1 MTIPS
6 FKIKHK
12 QYLLAGVV
20 GAIGLI
26 IIGAVLWSAD
36 PTPEVATDE
45 LPVKESQITTAGQ
58 RINPQE
64 MWVDRMESDSKLTR
78 EKLEALEKLLMSN
91 IKLTSDKDPQATELE
106 QSQEDEGIED
116 GPSNSLP
123 TQELPAPDVLPQ
135 MSGIGAGQKP
145 SPGSVVRKIVLNLS
159 KTDGKGPAER
169 STIENTIPAGA
180 FAKAVLLGGV
190 DASTSVQS
198 QSDPRPVL
206 LRVVDHG
213 NLPRKFQSDLK
224 ACHILASSYGDLS
237 SERVYM
243 RLEKLT
249 CTERLTGEIS
259 ETQVAGYVVGE
270 DGRAGIRGVV
280 ADRAGPVLRDSLVG
294 GFLSGVGQF
303 FSVQQQKTDFP
314 TSPFAAA
321 PALAPG
327 QMLTAG
333 AASGVSKA
341 LDKYADFYIK
351 RLEQLQPVLQV
362 AAGRQVD
369 IVFTEGTQFGDT
381 SVRQTISKIRNQSR
395 QKTIQSLEESQDN
408 SDWLPSVNK
417 QGE

>member
-1 MTIPS
+1 MSIPS

-20 GAIGLI
+20 GGIGLVVV
-26 IIGAVLWSAD
+26 GLMFWSS
-36 PTPEVATDE
+36 ETDFKPAAE
-45 LPVKESQITTAGQ
+45 QASIKETNIMTAGQ

-64 MWVDRMESDSKLTR
+64 VWVEQIQSENKLTR
-78 EKLEALEKLLMSN
+78 NKIEALEKLLMES
-91 IKLTSDKDPQATELE
+91 IKPVETT
-106 QSQEDEGIED
+106 
-116 GPSNSLP
+116 
-123 TQELPAPDVLPQ
+123 TQEQKEEQLYREVDEMGQQLPPQPQ
-135 MSGIGAGQKP
+135 MLPSMSESVEPKP
-145 SPGSVVRKIVLNLS
+145 LVQPMKKIVLNLTRGVNGD
-159 KTDGKGPAER
+159 KATR

-190 DASTSVQS
+190 DAATTVQS

-206 LRVVDHG
+206 LRVVDNG
-213 NLPRKFQSDLK
+213 NLPRRFQSDLK
-224 ACHILASSYGDLS
+224 ACHLLASAYGDLS
-237 SERVYM
+237 SERVFM

-280 ADRAGPVLRDSLVG
+280 ADRAGPVLRNSLVG

-314 TSPFAAA
+314 ANPFMFPQSA
-321 PALAPG
+321 PSLNPSSMLA
-327 QMLTAG
+327 AG
-333 AASGVSKA
+333 AAQGASKA
-341 LDKYADFYIK
+341 LDKYAEFYIK

-369 IVFTEGTQFGDT
+369 VVFTEGTQFGDT
-381 SVRQTISKIRNQSR
+381 SVRQTISKLRNESR
-395 QKTIQSLEESQDN
+395 QKTIQTLEESQDN
-408 SDWLPSVNK
+408 SDWLPSNK

>member
-1 MTIPS
+1 MTLPS

-20 GAIGLI
+20 GALGLVV
-26 IIGAVLWSAD
+26 IGAVLWSAD
-36 PTPEVATDE
+36 PTPEVKTDDV
-45 LPVKESQITTAGQ
+45 PTKESQITTSGQ

-64 MWVDRMESDSKLTR
+64 VWVERVETESKLTR
-78 EKLEALEKLLMSN
+78 DKLEALEKLLMEN
-91 IKLTSDKDPQATELE
+91 VKLKADSAPQLE
-106 QSQEDEGIED
+106 
-116 GPSNSLP
+116 
-123 TQELPAPDVLPQ
+123 ELPESVEEEHIQETSAPELPKHDLLPQ
-135 MSGIGAGQKP
+135 MGMEQQSGKP
-145 SPGSVVRKIVLNLS
+145 GPVVRKIVLNLS
-159 KTDGKGPAER
+159 KSDGKGPGEK
-169 STIENTIPAGA
+169 STIENSIPAGA

-213 NLPRKFQSDLK
+213 NLPRRFQSDLK

-303 FSVQQQKTDFP
+303 FSIQQQKTDFP

-369 IVFTEGTQFGDT
+369 LVFTEGTQFGDT

-408 SDWLPSVNK
+408 NDWLPTTNK
-417 QGE
+417 GE

>member
-1 MTIPS
+1 MTLPS

-20 GAIGLI
+20 GAIGLVI
-26 IIGAVLWSAD
+26 IAVVLWSAD
-36 PTPEVATDE
+36 PTPDIKVDEV
-45 LPVKESQITTAGQ
+45 PVKESQITTSGQ

-64 MWVDRMESDSKLTR
+64 VWVERVESESKLTR
-78 EKLEALEKLLMSN
+78 DKLEALEKLLMEN
-91 IKLTSDKDPQATELE
+91 VKLTADSTPQME
-106 QSQEDEGIED
+106 
-116 GPSNSLP
+116 
-123 TQELPAPDVLPQ
+123 ELPEPMDENRVQEAPVNELPKQDLLPQ
-135 MSGIGAGQKP
+135 IGAEQPSGKP
-145 SPGSVVRKIVLNLS
+145 GPVVRKIVLNLS
-159 KTDGKGPAER
+159 KTVGRGSGEK

-213 NLPRKFQSDLK
+213 NLPRRFQSDLK

-314 TSPFAAA
+314 ASPFTAP

-381 SVRQTISKIRNQSR
+381 SVRQTIGKIRNQSR

-408 SDWLPSVNK
+408 SDWLPSTNK
-417 QGE
+417 GE

>member
-1 MTIPS
+1 MTYPS
-6 FKIKHK
+6 FRIKHK
-12 QYLLAGVV
+12 QYLLAGVI
-20 GAIGLI
+20 GALGLI
-26 IIGAVLWSAD
+26 IIGFILWSAD
-36 PTPEVATDE
+36 PSPTVANDEV
-45 LPVKESQITTAGQ
+45 PIKESQITTAGQ

-64 MWVDRMESDSKLTR
+64 AWVDRVESESKLTR
-78 EKLEALEKLLMSN
+78 DKLEALEKLLMSN
-91 IKLTSDKDPQATELE
+91 IKLTSDGAPQATDGGK
-106 QSQEDEGIED
+106 SQEDEQVQED
-116 GPSNSLP
+116 SSTDLHTQQLP
-123 TQELPAPDVLPQ
+123 TPDILPQ
-135 MSGIGAGQKP
+135 MAGNGSGQKP
-145 SPGSVVRKIVLNLS
+145 GHGSGLRKIVLNLS
-159 KTDGKGPAER
+159 KTDGKGPGER

-213 NLPRKFQSDLK
+213 NLPRRFQSDLK

-237 SERVYM
+237 SERVFM

-280 ADRAGPVLRDSLVG
+280 ADRAGPVMRDSMVG
-294 GFLSGVGQF
+294 GFLSGIGQF
-303 FSVQQQKTDFP
+303 FSLQQQKTDFP
-314 TSPFAAA
+314 ASPFSA
-321 PALAPG
+321 PAALAPG
-327 QMLTAG
+327 QMLSAG

-341 LDKYADFYIK
+341 LDKYAEFYIK

-381 SVRQTISKIRNQSR
+381 TVRQTINKIRNQSR
-395 QKTIQSLEESQDN
+395 QKTIQSLEESQDS
-408 SDWLPSVNK
+408 SDWLPSANK

>member
-6 FKIKHK
+6 FKIKNK

-20 GAIGLI
+20 GAVGLVIIGL
-26 IIGAVLWSAD
+26 VLWSAD
-36 PTPEVATDE
+36 PAPVDTSDEV
-45 LPVKESQITTAGQ
+45 PVKESQITTAGQ
-58 RINPQE
+58 RLNPQE
-64 MWVDRMESDSKLTR
+64 IWVDRMESDSKLTR
-78 EKLEALEKLLMSN
+78 EKLEALEKLLMAN
-91 IKLTSDKDPQATELE
+91 VKLSAGSESRVEELPQSD
-106 QSQEDEGIED
+106 EDEEVRNAQ
-116 GPSNSLP
+116 SNEVP
-123 TQELPAPDVLPQ
+123 VQELPATETLPQ
-135 MSGIGAGQKP
+135 VPGVVERQTGTS
-145 SPGSVVRKIVLNLS
+145 GSVVRKIVLNLS
-159 KTDGKGPAER
+159 KSDGKGPGER

-213 NLPRKFQSDLK
+213 NLPRRFQSDLK

-280 ADRAGPVLRDSLVG
+280 ADRAGPVLRDSMVG

-303 FSVQQQKTDFP
+303 FSLQQQKTDFP
-314 TSPFAAA
+314 ASPFAQA
-321 PALAPG
+321 PAFAPG

-381 SVRQTISKIRNQSR
+381 SVRQTITKIRNQSR

>member
-20 GAIGLI
+20 GAIGVI

-36 PTPEVATDE
+36 PSPELKADE
-45 LPVKESQITTAGQ
+45 VPVKESQITTSGQ

-64 MWVDRMESDSKLTR
+64 VWVERVESESKLTR
-78 EKLEALEKLLMSN
+78 NKLEALEKLLMEN
-91 IKLTSDKDPQATELE
+91 VKLTADSVPQLEDMPQALE
-106 QSQEDEGIED
+106 EDQVREI
-116 GPSNSLP
+116 PSNEIS
-123 TQELPAPDVLPQ
+123 APEVLPQ
-135 MSGIGAGQKP
+135 IGMGQQPGKP
-145 SPGSVVRKIVLNLS
+145 GPVVRKIVLNLS
-159 KTDGKGPAER
+159 KTDGKGPGEK

-213 NLPRKFQSDLK
+213 NLPRRFQSDLK

-303 FSVQQQKTDFP
+303 FSLQQQKTDFP
-314 TSPFAAA
+314 ATPFTAS

-333 AASGVSKA
+333 AATGISKA

-381 SVRQTISKIRNQSR
+381 TVRQTISKIRNQSR

-408 SDWLPSVNK
+408 NDWLPSANK

>member
-1 MTIPS
+1 MTLPS

-12 QYLLAGVV
+12 QYLLAGLV
-20 GAIGLI
+20 GASGLA
-26 IIGAVLWSAD
+26 IIGFILWSAD
-36 PTPEVATDE
+36 PAPEMSTDQV
-45 LPVKESQITTAGQ
+45 PVKESQITTSGQ

-64 MWVDRMESDSKLTR
+64 VWVERVESESKLTR
-78 EKLEALEKLLMSN
+78 NKLEALEKLLMEN
-91 IKLTSDKDPQATELE
+91 IKLSADSAPHVEEIPQAPEEEHE
-106 QSQEDEGIED
+106 QE
-116 GPSNSLP
+116 
-123 TQELPAPDVLPQ
+123 APKNEFAVPETLPQ
-135 MSGIGAGQKP
+135 IGMGQQLGKP
-145 SPGSVVRKIVLNLS
+145 GPVVKKIVLNLS
-159 KTDGKGPAER
+159 KTDGKGPGEK

-213 NLPRKFQSDLK
+213 NLPRRFQSDLK

-303 FSVQQQKTDFP
+303 FSIQQQKTDFP
-314 TSPFAAA
+314 ASPFTAA

-333 AASGVSKA
+333 AATGISKA

-408 SDWLPSVNK
+408 SDWLPSSNK
-417 QGE
+417 GE

>member
-1 MTIPS
+1 MTLPS
-6 FKIKHK
+6 FKIKHN

-20 GAIGLI
+20 GAVGLI

-36 PTPEVATDE
+36 PTPELIADE
-45 LPVKESQITTAGQ
+45 VPVKESQITTSGQ

-64 MWVDRMESDSKLTR
+64 VWVERVESESKLTR
-78 EKLEALEKLLMSN
+78 NKLEALEKLLMEN
-91 IKLTSDKDPQATELE
+91 VKLTADSVPQM
-106 QSQEDEGIED
+106 EDVPPEED
-116 GPSNSLP
+116 HVREIPSNEISAPESLP
-123 TQELPAPDVLPQ
+123 QIGMGQQPGK
-135 MSGIGAGQKP
+135 SGP
-145 SPGSVVRKIVLNLS
+145 VVRKIVLNLS
-159 KTDGKGPAER
+159 KTDGKGPGER

-213 NLPRKFQSDLK
+213 NLPRRFHSDLK

-303 FSVQQQKTDFP
+303 FSIQQQKTDFP
-314 TSPFAAA
+314 ATPFSTP

-381 SVRQTISKIRNQSR
+381 TVRQTINKIRNQSR

-408 SDWLPSVNK
+408 SDWLPSTNK

>member
-1 MTIPS
+1 MTLPS

-20 GAIGLI
+20 GALGLVV
-26 IIGAVLWSAD
+26 IGAVLWSAD
-36 PTPEVATDE
+36 PTPAVATDV
-45 LPVKESQITTAGQ
+45 PVKESQITTSGQ

-64 MWVDRMESDSKLTR
+64 VWVERVETESKLTR
-78 EKLEALEKLLMSN
+78 DKLENLEKLLMESV
-91 IKLTSDKDPQATELE
+91 KLKADSAPQMEDAQETTEDDHV
-106 QSQEDEGIED
+106 QEA
-116 GPSNSLP
+116 PSN
-123 TQELPAPDVLPQ
+123 ELPSPESLLQ
-135 MSGIGAGQKP
+135 IGMGQQPGKP
-145 SPGSVVRKIVLNLS
+145 GAMVRKIILNLV
-159 KTDGKGPAER
+159 KGDGKGPGER

-213 NLPRKFQSDLK
+213 NLPRRFQSDLK

-237 SERVYM
+237 SERVFM

-280 ADRAGPVLRDSLVG
+280 ADRAGPVLRDSMVG

-303 FSVQQQKTDFP
+303 FSLQQQKTDFP
-314 TSPFAAA
+314 ASPFAAPQA
-321 PALAPG
+321 IAPG
-327 QMLTAG
+327 QLLTAG

-362 AAGRQVD
+362 AAGRLVD

-381 SVRQTISKIRNQSR
+381 SVRQTINKIRNQSR

>member
-20 GAIGLI
+20 GAIGLV

-36 PTPEVATDE
+36 PTPEVKANDV
-45 LPVKESQITTAGQ
+45 PVKESQITTSGQ

-64 MWVDRMESDSKLTR
+64 VWVERVESESKLTR
-78 EKLEALEKLLMSN
+78 DKLEALEKLLMEN
-91 IKLTSDKDPQATELE
+91 VKRTSDTERQAAELE
-106 QSQEDEGIED
+106 KPQEDDQMID
-116 GPSNSLP
+116 APSNDIP
-123 TQELPAPDVLPQ
+123 VQELPTPDAFPQ
-135 MSGIGAGQKP
+135 IGMGQQSGKTGA
-145 SPGSVVRKIVLNLS
+145 VVRKIVLNLS
-159 KTDGKGPAER
+159 KTDGKGPGER

-206 LRVVDHG
+206 LRVADHG
-213 NLPRKFQSDLK
+213 NLPRRFHSDLK

-280 ADRAGPVLRDSLVG
+280 ADRAGPVLRDSMVG

-303 FSVQQQKTDFP
+303 FSLQQQKTDFP
-314 TSPFAAA
+314 ASPFAQA
-321 PALAPG
+321 PALVPG
-327 QMLTAG
+327 QMFTAG

-362 AAGRQVD
+362 AAGRLVD

-381 SVRQTISKIRNQSR
+381 TVRQTISKIRNQSR
-395 QKTIQSLEESQDN
+395 QKTIQSLEENQDN

>member
-1 MTIPS
+1 MTLPS

-20 GAIGLI
+20 GAIGLV

-36 PTPEVATDE
+36 PTPEIKVDE
-45 LPVKESQITTAGQ
+45 VPVKVSQITTSGQ

-64 MWVDRMESDSKLTR
+64 VWVERVESESKLTR
-78 EKLEALEKLLMSN
+78 DKLEALEKLLMEN
-91 IKLTSDKDPQATELE
+91 VKLTADSTPQME
-106 QSQEDEGIED
+106 
-116 GPSNSLP
+116 
-123 TQELPAPDVLPQ
+123 ELPEPMDENNVQEAPAKELPQQDLLPQ
-135 MSGIGAGQKP
+135 MGMEQPSGKP
-145 SPGSVVRKIVLNLS
+145 GPVVRKIVLNLS
-159 KTDGKGPAER
+159 KTDGKGSGEK

-213 NLPRKFQSDLK
+213 NLPRRFQSDLK

-314 TSPFAAA
+314 ASPFTAP

-381 SVRQTISKIRNQSR
+381 SVRQTIGKIRNQSR

-408 SDWLPSVNK
+408 SDWLPSTNK
-417 QGE
+417 GE